1 MRSNRIGASGG
12 VWLGVLMRDY
22 DDQPNKAIPNNNEE
36 QGFKRVFPGVA
47 NPELLKR
54 TRGVEVLDVSD
65 NDLRVRVHD
74 PYCSDAVLFVF
85 TKSVRVLTHIIDFQQ
100 GTDFVAQTL
109 RRNMSLKCLVLAN
122 NNLDPARLA
131 VLADAL
137 VCFYTLIV
145 FLLHADL

>member
-12 VWLGVLMRDY
+12 VWIGVLMRDY

-65 NDLRVRVHD
+65 NDLRVRAQG
-74 PYCSDAVLFVF
+74 PLGCSAIQ
-85 TKSVRVLTHIIDFQQ
+85 S
-100 GTDFVAQTL
+100 L
-109 RRNMSLKCLVLAN
+109 RRVMVS
-122 NNLDPARLA
+122 
-131 VLADAL
+131 
-137 VCFYTLIV
+137 
-145 FLLHADL
+145 